1 MDEKKIA
8 FIICVNDLWYYE
20 ECVRYI
26 QELCVP
32 DTYTVDIMCIQEA
45 DSMAEGYNGGC
56 EASDAKYKVYLHQDT
71 FITNRNYIY
80 DILDMTVEEAVPFF
94 ENVPSIRN
102 KIETLNDVGLSY
114 IKLGQPSTTLSGGE
128 AQRIKLAT
136 ELSRRSTG
144 NTIYILDEPT
154 TGLHFADVHKL
165 VEILQRLTDNGNT
178 VVVIEHNLDVIK
190 TADYIIDMG
199 PDGGDRGGTV
209 VTCGTPE
216 EVAEHPTSYTG
227 KYVKKML
234 ERYKENAEKYR
245 NN

>member
-80 DILDMTVEEAVPFF
+80 DILDIF
-94 ENVPSIRN
+94 ENSRIGMIGV
-102 KIETLNDVGLSY
+102 VG
-114 IKLGQPSTTLSGGE
+114 
-128 AQRIKLAT
+128 AT
-136 ELSRRSTG
+136 ELSDPIHWDIG
-144 NTIYILDEPT
+144 NMAFYNPQLAQDME
-154 TGLHFADVHKL
+154 
-165 VEILQRLTDNGNT
+165 RLKQDAMQKWMP
-178 VVVIEHNLDVIK
+178 VK
-190 TADYIIDMG
+190 
-199 PDGGDRGGTV
+199 
-209 VTCGTPE
+209 
-216 EVAEHPTSYTG
+216 VAG
-227 KYVKKML
+227 KYLLATQYDIPWQEMDDGWNNYNIMQSLNMRTLKHNMMKSLLHNRMLQQICLRLRMNLTNVLLMKKLRKKQWKML
-234 ERYKENAEKYR
+234 LQMR
-245 NN
+245 

>member
-80 DILDMTVEEAVPFF
+80 DILDIF
-94 ENVPSIRN
+94 ENSRIGMIGV
-102 KIETLNDVGLSY
+102 VG
-114 IKLGQPSTTLSGGE
+114 
-128 AQRIKLAT
+128 AT
-136 ELSRRSTG
+136 ELSDPIHWDIG
-144 NTIYILDEPT
+144 NMAFYNPQLAQDME
-154 TGLHFADVHKL
+154 
-165 VEILQRLTDNGNT
+165 RLKQDAMQKWMP
-178 VVVIEHNLDVIK
+178 VK
-190 TADYIIDMG
+190 
-199 PDGGDRGGTV
+199 
-209 VTCGTPE
+209 
-216 EVAEHPTSYTG
+216 VAG
-227 KYVKKML
+227 KYLLATQYDIPWQEMDDGWNNYNIMQSLNMRTLKHNTMKSLLHNRMLQQICLRLRMNLTNVLLMKKLRKKQWKML
-234 ERYKENAEKYR
+234 LQMR
-245 NN
+245 

>member
-80 DILDMTVEEAVPFF
+80 DILDIF
-94 ENVPSIRN
+94 ENSRIGMIGV
-102 KIETLNDVGLSY
+102 VG
-114 IKLGQPSTTLSGGE
+114 
-128 AQRIKLAT
+128 AT
-136 ELSRRSTG
+136 ELSDPIHWDIDRKST
-144 NTIYILDEPT
+144 
-154 TGLHFADVHKL
+154 
-165 VEILQRLTDNGNT
+165 RLNSS
-178 VVVIEHNLDVIK
+178 H
-190 TADYIIDMG
+190 
-199 PDGGDRGGTV
+199 
-209 VTCGTPE
+209 
-216 EVAEHPTSYTG
+216 
-227 KYVKKML
+227 
-234 ERYKENAEKYR
+234 
-245 NN
+245 